1 MRLGWIAALAGAVAL
16 AGCAFEPPP
25 DPNDPAQ
32 VGVLQPEVLMR
43 NLRWAAE
50 FYTERKLR
58 GEIDD
63 AQLRQLLSDYANQLV
78 ATVDLDQINPV
89 SAWKYGDVFRTAERW
104 DLAEEALVMAVDFA
118 KRSRNED
125 RRVNDSLRLAQVLAH
140 QGRVDE
146 AIQMA
151 RSTFDTPPDQKAPI
165 LYAVLYEIV
174 PAAERKGRDAELA
187 KLLEDAIDQ
196 HSQVVVDPNS
206 DSGRAFL
213 GARRHHL
220 SLAWQRVVRLYRQA
234 GRASEAER
242 AQDRAFRMMSEQQR
256 I

>member
-1 MRLGWIAALAGAVAL
+1 MRVGWIAALAGAVVL

-32 VGVLQPEVLMR
+32 VGVMQQEVLMR

-50 FYTERKLR
+50 FYSDRKLR

-63 AQLRQLLSDYANQLV
+63 AQLRQLLSEYANRLV
-78 ATVDLDQINPV
+78 ATVDLELINPV

-104 DLAEEALVMAVDFA
+104 DLAEHALRMAVDFA
-118 KRSRNED
+118 KRTRNED
-125 RRVNDSLRLAQVLAH
+125 RRVNDSLRLAQVVAH
-140 QGRVDE
+140 QNRVDE
-146 AIQMA
+146 AIEIA

-165 LYAVLYEIV
+165 LYAVVYEIV

-187 KLLEDAIDQ
+187 RLLEDAIDQ
-196 HSQVVVDPNS
+196 HNQVIVDPNS

-213 GARRHHL
+213 GAKRHHI
-220 SLAWQRVVRLYRQA
+220 SRAWQKVVQLYRQA
-234 GRASEAER
+234 EREADAER
-242 AQDRAFRMMSEQQR
+242 AQDRAFRMMAEQPR
-256 I
+256 T